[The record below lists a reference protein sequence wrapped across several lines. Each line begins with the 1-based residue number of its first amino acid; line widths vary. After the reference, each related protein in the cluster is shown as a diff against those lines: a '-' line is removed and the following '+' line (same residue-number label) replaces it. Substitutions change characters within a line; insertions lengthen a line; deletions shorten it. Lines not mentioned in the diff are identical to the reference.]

1 MRAVGEGAGRSMETN
16 RKHNVSG
23 PLQPLRAVALGS
35 SPGDPAHRFWSR
47 PPLSQRVIEATWA
60 TARAL
65 EGEPVKA
72 ICGELEVDRAKRRA
86 TLAGSDLPLTR
97 REYALLLYLVDRT
110 NRLVS
115 RSELLEKIWAL
126 EDDYGANVLQVYIR
140 RLRQKFGAHAH
151 MIETIRG
158 LGYCLRPPRAT

>member
-1 MRAVGEGAGRSMETN
+1 M
-16 RKHNVSG
+16 
-23 PLQPLRAVALGS
+23 
-35 SPGDPAHRFWSR
+35 SPI
-47 PPLSQRVIEATWA
+47 VIDATWA
-60 TARAL
+60 PARAL

-86 TLAGSDLPLTR
+86 TLAGDDLPLTR